1 MKNIININD
10 SITIEINKKF
20 GRTIITLNKNGKKE
34 VLSSLKTN
42 DYFWS
47 DIKFD
52 ENYIIIYSR
61 GCMVNQIPLK
71 IECAYNIKTDTI
83 LDVQKDKKLA
93 NELDYMFISKQG
105 FDIETTLSV
114 INSSNLEASDNEDV
128 KNMIK
133 YLTNGNNNITKEEV
147 INYIIKAYPLLL
159 RFSQIETSITVMDY
173 KMILKEFDSSCLYF
187 HKMPQIIDSSINK
200 LKKAKEP
207 MHKQISVLKV
217 MGEYDKKA
225 SEYGKDSLI
234 EDMSKKEK
242 GISTFSNNDDLN
254 ACNKRTSC
262 EKKVGDQRS
271 IVDYI
276 DFYPVDNKEKIEIKQ
291 HTFDVLAVSSDK
303 PFVVASEN
311 VEEFKNIKANPEVI
325 KQAEEMAEE
334 FRVNNLGPVLKK
346 TKKPNK

>member
-20 GRTIITLNKNGKKE
+20 GKTIITLNKNEQKE
-34 VLSSLKTN
+34 VLSNLKTN

-47 DIKFD
+47 DVKFD

-71 IECAYNIKTDTI
+71 IESAYNIKTDTI

-93 NELDYMFISKQG
+93 TELDYMLISKQG
-105 FDIETTLSV
+105 FDIGTTLSV
-114 INSSNLEASDNEDV
+114 INSSNLEVADNKDV
-128 KNMIK
+128 ENMIK
-133 YLTNGNNNITKEEV
+133 YLTNGNNNITREEV
-147 INYIIKAYPLLL
+147 INYIVKAYPLLS
-159 RFSQIETSITVMDY
+159 RFSQIETPLTVMDY
-173 KMILKEFDSSCLYF
+173 KMILKEFGSSYLYF

-200 LKKAKEP
+200 LKKVKEP
-207 MHKQISVLKV
+207 MHRSISVLKV
-217 MGEYDKKA
+217 MAEYDKKA
-225 SEYGKDSLI
+225 SEYGKNSPI

-262 EKKVGDQRS
+262 EKKIGDQRS

-276 DFYPVDNKEKIEIKQ
+276 DFYPVGNKEEAEPEQ
-291 HTFDVLAVSSDK
+291 HTFDVLAVPCDRA
-303 PFVVASEN
+303 FVVVPEK
-311 VEEFKNIKANPEVI
+311 VEEFKNSKSNPEI
-325 KQAEEMAEE
+325 IEQTEEMAEE
-334 FRVNNLGPVLKK
+334 FRTNNLGPVLKK
-346 TKKPNK
+346 TRKPNK

>member
-47 DIKFD
+47 DAKFD

-71 IECAYNIKTDTI
+71 IESAYNIKTDTI

-93 NELDYMFISKQG
+93 TELEYMFISKQG
-105 FDIETTLSV
+105 FDIGTTLSV
-114 INSSNLEASDNEDV
+114 INLSNLEVADNDEV
-128 KNMIK
+128 EHMIK

-147 INYIIKAYPLLL
+147 INYITKAYPLLS
-159 RFSQIETSITVMDY
+159 RFSQIKTPITVMDY
-173 KMILKEFDSSCLYF
+173 KMILKEFDSSYLYF

-200 LKKAKEP
+200 LKKANEP
-207 MHKQISVLKV
+207 MHRSISVLKV
-217 MGEYDKKA
+217 MAEYDKKA
-225 SEYGKDSLI
+225 SEYGKNSII
-234 EDMSKKEK
+234 EDMSKKER

-262 EKKVGDQRS
+262 EKKTGDQRS

-276 DFYPVDNKEKIEIKQ
+276 DFYPVDNKGKVEPEQ
-291 HTFDVLAVSSDK
+291 HTFDVLTVPCDRA
-303 PFVVASEN
+303 FVVAPEK
-311 VEEFKNIKANPEVI
+311 VEEFKNSKSNPEI
-325 KQAEEMAEE
+325 IEQTEEMAEE
-334 FRVNNLGPVLKK
+334 FRTNNLGPVLKK
-346 TKKPNK
+346 TRKPNK